1 MLHITYSEDKIMK
14 FNSPLTGK
22 LIPITDVKDPVFAQ
36 KMMGDGFAIIPTSNE
51 VYSPVEATIEVLY
64 PTGHAIGL
72 RTIDGI
78 EILIHLGIDT
88 VKSKSKS
95 FSILKKVGDH
105 VLPGELIIKMDL
117 KKLLKEGYDMTT
129 PIVFLSGQKLVDI
142 QPLTVL
148 ANDELQV
155 EFV

>member
-1 MLHITYSEDKIMK
+1 MK

-22 LIPITDVKDPVFAQ
+22 LIPMSDVKDPVFAH
-36 KMMGDGFAIIPTSNE
+36 KMMGDGFAIVPTSNE
-51 VYSPVEATIEVLY
+51 VFAPVEATIEVLY

-72 RTIDGI
+72 RTSDGV

-88 VKSKSKS
+88 VKSKSNS
-95 FSILKKVGDH
+95 FAILKKVGDL
-105 VLPGELIIKMDL
+105 VMPGDLIIKMNL
-117 KKLLKEGYDMTT
+117 KKLIKEGYDMTT

-142 QPLTVL
+142 EPIDVL
-148 ANDELQV
+148 ANDEIKV